1 MKQSKLYKCPYDSA
15 ISCGMKDGCRECED
29 FTPGELSIGQELKQL
44 IQLQIENCK
53 KFAGSS
59 NNDYYEGAK
68 DAYELI
74 LANIKR
80 IENE

>member
-1 MKQSKLYKCPYDSA
+1 MNLIGKDLIVNNLNMK
-15 ISCGMKDGCRECED
+15 
-29 FTPGELSIGQELKQL
+29 ELKQL
-44 IQLQIENCK
+44 IQIQIENCK

-80 IENE
+80 IEGSDG

>member
-1 MKQSKLYKCPYDSA
+1 MNL
-15 ISCGMKDGCRECED
+15 IGKDLIANNLNME
-29 FTPGELSIGQELKQL
+29 ELKQL
-44 IQLQIENCK
+44 IQIQIENCK

-80 IENE
+80 IENNNE

>member
-1 MKQSKLYKCPYDSA
+1 MILIGKDS
-15 ISCGMKDGCRECED
+15 ITNNLTME
-29 FTPGELSIGQELKQL
+29 ELKQL
-44 IQLQIENCK
+44 TQIQIENCK

>member
-1 MKQSKLYKCPYDSA
+1 MIL
-15 ISCGMKDGCRECED
+15 IGKDLIANNLNME
-29 FTPGELSIGQELKQL
+29 ELKQL
-44 IQLQIENCK
+44 IQIQIENCK
-53 KFAGSS
+53 KFAGST

-80 IENE
+80 IENNNG

>member
-1 MKQSKLYKCPYDSA
+1 MNL
-15 ISCGMKDGCRECED
+15 IGKDLIANNLNME
-29 FTPGELSIGQELKQL
+29 ELKQL
-44 IQLQIENCK
+44 IQIQIENCK

-80 IENE
+80 IENNNG

>member
-1 MKQSKLYKCPYDSA
+1 M
-15 ISCGMKDGCRECED
+15 E
-29 FTPGELSIGQELKQL
+29 ELKQL
-44 IQLQIENCK
+44 IQIQIDNCK

-68 DAYELI
+68 DTYELI

>member
-1 MKQSKLYKCPYDSA
+1 M
-15 ISCGMKDGCRECED
+15 E
-29 FTPGELSIGQELKQL
+29 ELKQL
-44 IQLQIENCK
+44 IQIQIDNCK

-80 IENE
+80 IESNNG

>member
-1 MKQSKLYKCPYDSA
+1 MNL
-15 ISCGMKDGCRECED
+15 IGKDLIANNLNME
-29 FTPGELSIGQELKQL
+29 ELKQI
-44 IQLQIENCK
+44 IQIQIENCK

-80 IENE
+80 IEGSNE

>member
-1 MKQSKLYKCPYDSA
+1 MNL
-15 ISCGMKDGCRECED
+15 IGKDLIANNLNME
-29 FTPGELSIGQELKQL
+29 ELKQL
-44 IQLQIENCK
+44 IQIQIENCK

-68 DAYELI
+68 DTYELI

-80 IENE
+80 IESNNG